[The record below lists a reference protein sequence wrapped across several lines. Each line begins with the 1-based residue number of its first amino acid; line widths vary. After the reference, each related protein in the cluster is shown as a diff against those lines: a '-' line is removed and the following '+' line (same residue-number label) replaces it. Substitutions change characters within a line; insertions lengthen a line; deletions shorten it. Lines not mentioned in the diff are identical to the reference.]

1 MNGLELS
8 RAFFAEFGMPMLERE
23 FPDQLPLLAAGL
35 FGSGSECFGYDDS
48 VSRDHDFEPGFCLF
62 LPDESIVSR
71 RTAFLLER
79 AYAKLPREY
88 LGVRRE
94 ILSPVGGARRGVL
107 RISEFFS
114 DKVGSPDGVLSLE
127 QWLSIP
133 ENALAEATNGLIFFD
148 AYGLVTEI
156 RKRLSSFPEDVLRKR
171 VAGNLL
177 LMAQAGQYNYR
188 RCLSHGE
195 LAAAQLA
202 IVEFVE
208 SAMSAVFL
216 LNRKYQPFYKWRFRA
231 FRELPLLG
239 DLADTF
245 SFLLCS
251 GNEDIIQAEKE
262 NMISEISLAVSTLL
276 YEQELT
282 GIPDPDL
289 ETQAYEVNN
298 RIKDPNLRNSH
309 ILSAV

>member
-1 MNGLELS
+1 MTGIELA
-8 RAFFAEFGMPMLERE
+8 RAYWEAYGIPMIRE
-23 FPDQLPLLAAGL
+23 QFPDHEKIIAAAL
-35 FGSGSECFGYDDS
+35 TGSGSECYGFDDE

-71 RTAFLLER
+71 RIAFLLER
-79 AYAKLPREY
+79 AYSKLPREY

-94 ILSPVGGARRGVL
+94 ILSPVGGSRRGVF
-107 RISEFFS
+107 RISEFFFE
-114 DKVGSPDGVLSLE
+114 KVGSPDGVLSME
-127 QWLSIP
+127 QWLTIP
-133 ENALAEATNGLIFFD
+133 ESALAEATNGLVYFD

-156 RKRLSSFPEDVLRKR
+156 RKRLSGYPEDVFLKR
-171 VAGNLL
+171 LAGNLL

-195 LAAAQLA
+195 PAAAQLA

-231 FRELPLLG
+231 FRELPMLS
-239 DLADTF
+239 DLADSF

-251 GNEDIIQAEKE
+251 GNEGLIQAEKE
-262 NMISEISLAVSTLL
+262 TMISRISLAVSSLL
-276 YEQELT
+276 CEHELAK
-282 GIPDPDL
+282 IPDPDL

>member
-35 FGSGSECFGYDDS
+35 IGSGSECFGYDDS

>member
-8 RAFFAEFGMPMLERE
+8 KAFFLEFGMPMLERE
-23 FPDQLPLLAAGL
+23 FPDQIPLLAAGL
-35 FGSGSECFGYDDS
+35 FGSGSECFGFDDS
-48 VSRDHDFEPGFCLF
+48 VSWDHDFEPGFCLF

-71 RTAFLLER
+71 RIAFLLER

-94 ILSPVGGARRGVL
+94 ILSPVGGPRRSVF

-114 DKVGSPDGVLSLE
+114 DKVGSPDGVLSME
-127 QWLSIP
+127 QWLTIP
-133 ENALAEATNGLIFFD
+133 ESALAEATNGLVYFD

-156 RKRLSSFPEDVLRKR
+156 RKRLSGYPEDVFLKR
-171 VAGNLL
+171 LAGNLL

-195 LAAAQLA
+195 PAAAQLA

-231 FRELPLLG
+231 FRELPMLS

-251 GNEDIIQAEKE
+251 GNEGLIKAEKE
-262 NMISEISLAVSTLL
+262 TMISRISLAVSSLL
-276 YEQELT
+276 CEHELAK
-282 GIPDPDL
+282 IPDPDL

>member
-107 RISEFFS
+107 RISEYFS

-251 GNEDIIQAEKE
+251 GNEGIIQAEKE
-262 NMISEISLAVSTLL
+262 NKISEISLAVSSLL

>member
-262 NMISEISLAVSTLL
+262 NMICEISLAVSSLL

>member
-133 ENALAEATNGLIFFD
+133 ENALAEATNGLVFFD

-262 NMISEISLAVSTLL
+262 NMICEISLAVSSLL

>member
-262 NMISEISLAVSTLL
+262 NMISEISLAVSSLL

>member
-8 RAFFAEFGMPMLERE
+8 RSFFEEVGRPMLETK
-23 FPDQLPLLAAGL
+23 FPELLPFLAAGL
-35 FGSGSECFGYDDS
+35 FGRGSECFGYDDA
-48 VSRDHDFEPGFCLF
+48 VSQDHDFEPGFCIF
-62 LPDESIVSR
+62 LPGEDVISR
-71 RTAFLLER
+71 RDAFLLER

-127 QWLSIP
+127 QWLNIP

-262 NMISEISLAVSTLL
+262 NMISEISIAVSSLL

>member
-8 RAFFAEFGMPMLERE
+8 KAFFAEFGMPMLERE

-35 FGSGSECFGYDDS
+35 FGSGSECYGYDDS

-88 LGVRRE
+88 HGVRRE
-94 ILSPVGGARRGVL
+94 ILAPVGGPRRGVL

-114 DKVGSPDGVLSLE
+114 GKVGSPDGVLSLD
-127 QWLSIP
+127 QWLAVP
-133 ENALAEATNGLIFFD
+133 ENALAEATNGLVYYD

-156 RKRLSSFPEDVLRKR
+156 RKRLSVFPEDVFRKR
-171 VAGNLL
+171 LAGNLL
-177 LMAQAGQYNYR
+177 LMAQSGQYNYR

-202 IVEFVE
+202 VVEFVD
-208 SAMSAVFL
+208 SAMSAIFL

-231 FRELPLLG
+231 FRELPLLS

-245 SFLLCS
+245 AFLLCS
-251 GNEDIIQAEKE
+251 GNEGLMQAEKE
-262 NMISEISLAVSTLL
+262 TMISEISRAVCSLL
-276 YEQELT
+276 CEQELIGT
-282 GIPDPDL
+282 PDPDL
-289 ETQAYEVNN
+289 EMQAYEVNN
-298 RIKDPNLRNSH
+298 RIQDPNLRNSH

>member
-188 RCLSHGE
+188 RCISHGE

-262 NMISEISLAVSTLL
+262 NMISEISLAVSSLL

>member
-107 RISEFFS
+107 RISEYFS

-251 GNEDIIQAEKE
+251 GDEGIIQAEKE
-262 NMISEISLAVSTLL
+262 NKISEISLAVSSLL

>member
-251 GNEDIIQAEKE
+251 GNEGIIQAEKE
-262 NMISEISLAVSTLL
+262 NKISEISLAVSSLL

>member
-8 RAFFAEFGMPMLERE
+8 KAFFAEFGMPMLERE

-251 GNEDIIQAEKE
+251 GNEGIIQAEKE
-262 NMISEISLAVSTLL
+262 NKISEISLAVSSLL

>member
-8 RAFFAEFGMPMLERE
+8 KAFFAEFGMPMLERE

-35 FGSGSECFGYDDS
+35 FGSGSECYGYDDS

-88 LGVRRE
+88 HGVRRE
-94 ILSPVGGARRGVL
+94 ILAPVGGPRRGVL

-114 DKVGSPDGVLSLE
+114 GKVGSPDGVLSLD
-127 QWLSIP
+127 QWLAVP
-133 ENALAEATNGLIFFD
+133 ENALAEATNGLVYYD

-156 RKRLSSFPEDVLRKR
+156 RKRLSVFPEDVFRKR
-171 VAGNLL
+171 LAGNLL
-177 LMAQAGQYNYR
+177 LMAQSGQYNYR

-202 IVEFVE
+202 VVEFVD
-208 SAMSAVFL
+208 SAMSAIFL

-231 FRELPLLG
+231 FRELPLLS

-245 SFLLCS
+245 AFLLCS
-251 GNEDIIQAEKE
+251 GNEGLIQAEKE
-262 NMISEISLAVSTLL
+262 TMISGISRAVCSLL
-276 YEQELT
+276 CEQELIGT
-282 GIPDPDL
+282 PDPDL
-289 ETQAYEVNN
+289 EMQAYEVNN
-298 RIKDPNLRNSH
+298 RIQDPNLRNSH

>member
-262 NMISEISLAVSTLL
+262 NMISEISIAVSSLL

>member
-251 GNEDIIQAEKE
+251 GNEDIIQAEKV

-298 RIKDPNLRNSH
+298 RIKDPNLCNSH

>member
-71 RTAFLLER
+71 RTAFLMER

-94 ILSPVGGARRGVL
+94 ILSPVGGPRRGVL

-148 AYGLVTEI
+148 AYGLVTEV

-251 GNEDIIQAEKE
+251 GNEDIIQTEKE
-262 NMISEISLAVSTLL
+262 NMISEISLAVSSLL

>member
-8 RAFFAEFGMPMLERE
+8 RAFFKEFGMPMLERE
-23 FPDQLPLLAAGL
+23 FTEQIPLLAAGL
-35 FGSGSECFGYDDS
+35 IGSGSECFGYDDS

-62 LPDESIVSR
+62 LPDESVLSR

-88 LGVRRE
+88 LGFRRE
-94 ILSPVGGARRGVL
+94 ILSPVGGSRRGVI
-107 RISEFFS
+107 RISEFFLN
-114 DKVGSPDGVLSLE
+114 KVGSPDGILSME

-133 ENALAEATNGLIFFD
+133 EYALAEATNGFLFFD
-148 AYGLVTEI
+148 AYGLVTQI
-156 RKRLSSFPEDVLRKR
+156 RKQLSFFPEDVFRKR
-171 VAGNLL
+171 LAGNLL
-177 LMAQAGQYNYR
+177 LMAQSGQYNYR
-188 RCLSHGE
+188 RCISHGE

-202 IVEFVE
+202 VGEFTN
-208 SAMSAVFL
+208 SAMSAIFL

-239 DLADTF
+239 TLSESF

-251 GNEDIIQAEKE
+251 GNEGSMQKDKEMIISQV
-262 NMISEISLAVSTLL
+262 SRAVTELL
-276 YEQELT
+276 YQQALT
-282 GIPDPDL
+282 ENTDPDL
-289 ETQAYEVNN
+289 ETHAYEVNN
-298 RIKDPNLRNSH
+298 RIIDPTLRNSN

>member
-62 LPDESIVSR
+62 LPNESIVSR

-94 ILSPVGGARRGVL
+94 ILSPVGGGRRGVL

-262 NMISEISLAVSTLL
+262 KMISEISLAVSTLL

>member
-8 RAFFAEFGMPMLERE
+8 KAFFAEFGMPMLERE
-23 FPDQLPLLAAGL
+23 FPDQLPLMAAGL

-71 RTAFLLER
+71 KTAFLLER

-94 ILSPVGGARRGVL
+94 ILSPVGGPRRGVF
-107 RISEFFS
+107 RISEYFS

-127 QWLSIP
+127 QWLTIP
-133 ENALAEATNGLIFFD
+133 ESALAEATNGLIFFD

-156 RKRLSSFPEDVLRKR
+156 RKRLSRFPEDVFLKR
-171 VAGNLL
+171 LAGNLL
-177 LMAQAGQYNYR
+177 LMAQSGQYNYS

-195 LAAAQLA
+195 PAAAQLA

-239 DLADTF
+239 DLADTL

-251 GNEDIIQAEKE
+251 GNEGLIQAEKE
-262 NMISEISLAVSTLL
+262 TKISKVSLAISSLL
-276 YEQELT
+276 AEQKLT
-282 GIPDPDL
+282 GSAEPDL
-289 ETQAYEVNN
+289 ETRAYEVND

>member
-1 MNGLELS
+1 M
-8 RAFFAEFGMPMLERE
+8 
-23 FPDQLPLLAAGL
+23 
-35 FGSGSECFGYDDS
+35 
-48 VSRDHDFEPGFCLF
+48 
-62 LPDESIVSR
+62 
-71 RTAFLLER
+71 
-79 AYAKLPREY
+79 
-88 LGVRRE
+88 
-94 ILSPVGGARRGVL
+94 L
-107 RISEFFS
+107 RISEYFS

-251 GNEDIIQAEKE
+251 GNEGIIQAEKE
-262 NMISEISLAVSTLL
+262 NKISEISLAVSSLL

>member
-133 ENALAEATNGLIFFD
+133 ENALAEATNGLVFFD

-251 GNEDIIQAEKE
+251 GNEVIIQAEKE
-262 NMISEISLAVSTLL
+262 NMISKISVAVSSLL

>member
-8 RAFFAEFGMPMLERE
+8 KAFFAEFGMPMLERE
-23 FPDQLPLLAAGL
+23 FPDQLPLMAAGL

-71 RTAFLLER
+71 KTAFLLER

-94 ILSPVGGARRGVL
+94 ILSPVGGPRRGVF
-107 RISEFFS
+107 RISEYFS
-114 DKVGSPDGVLSLE
+114 NKVGSPDGVLSLE
-127 QWLSIP
+127 QWLTIP
-133 ENALAEATNGLIFFD
+133 ESALAEATNGLIYFD

-156 RKRLSSFPEDVLRKR
+156 RKRLSRFPEDVFLKR
-171 VAGNLL
+171 LAGNLL
-177 LMAQAGQYNYR
+177 LMAQSGQYNYS

-195 LAAAQLA
+195 PAAAQLA

-239 DLADTF
+239 DLADTL

-251 GNEDIIQAEKE
+251 GNEGLIQAEKE
-262 NMISEISLAVSTLL
+262 TKISKVSLAISSLL
-276 YEQELT
+276 AEQKLT
-282 GIPDPDL
+282 GSAEPDL
-289 ETQAYEVNN
+289 ETRAYEVND

>member
-94 ILSPVGGARRGVL
+94 ILSPVGGPRRGVL

-114 DKVGSPDGVLSLE
+114 EKVGSPDGVLSLE

-148 AYGLVTEI
+148 AYGLVTEV

-251 GNEDIIQAEKE
+251 GNEVIIQAEKE
-262 NMISEISLAVSTLL
+262 NMISEISVAVSSLL

-282 GIPDPDL
+282 GIPDSDL

>member
-107 RISEFFS
+107 RISEYFS

>member
-208 SAMSAVFL
+208 SAMSAIFL

>member
-114 DKVGSPDGVLSLE
+114 EKVGSPDGVLSLE

-133 ENALAEATNGLIFFD
+133 ENALAEATNGLVFFD

-156 RKRLSSFPEDVLRKR
+156 RKRLSSFPEDVHRKR

-309 ILSAV
+309 ILSVV

>member
-188 RCLSHGE
+188 RCISHGE

-262 NMISEISLAVSTLL
+262 NMISEISLAVSSLL

-282 GIPDPDL
+282 GILDPDL

-298 RIKDPNLRNSH
+298 QIKDPNLRNSH